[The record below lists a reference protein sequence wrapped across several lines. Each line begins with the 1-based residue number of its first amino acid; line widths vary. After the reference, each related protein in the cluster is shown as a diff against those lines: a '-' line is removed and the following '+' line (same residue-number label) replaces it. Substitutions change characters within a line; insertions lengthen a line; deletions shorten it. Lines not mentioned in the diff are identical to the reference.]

1 MKFFKKAKRGFT
13 LVELVVVIAVIA
25 ILAGVSVGAY
35 FGITDSA
42 NNSKLQQEAKT
53 ALTNIQLVGSQGG
66 SNAKLSSSGLYIDD
80 LDLFSAD
87 LDKMSGAHYDL
98 VTGENPDEIFDYTLY
113 FFKAPAQ
120 SQGQNVVKDTFDT
133 FAYYN
138 PEVLNKRAR
147 VDVKTGDITIEEANF
162 DAPNHGVVTQ
172 RKLLSLTT
180 NNGTLGKTK
189 YINGETLNLGTLRVF
204 ANYSKEE
211 LQEDITS
218 NFTNIVLTT
227 DQTEVNLSYT
237 FEGVS
242 KDITIGGF
250 EVFESKENFALFEE
264 LYKFSP
270 ISLDQYS

>member
-98 VTGENPDEIFDYTLY
+98 VTGENPD
-113 FFKAPAQ
+113 
-120 SQGQNVVKDTFDT
+120 
-133 FAYYN
+133 
-138 PEVLNKRAR
+138 
-147 VDVKTGDITIEEANF
+147 
-162 DAPNHGVVTQ
+162 
-172 RKLLSLTT
+172 
-180 NNGTLGKTK
+180 
-189 YINGETLNLGTLRVF
+189 
-204 ANYSKEE
+204 
-211 LQEDITS
+211 
-218 NFTNIVLTT
+218 
-227 DQTEVNLSYT
+227 
-237 FEGVS
+237 
-242 KDITIGGF
+242 
-250 EVFESKENFALFEE
+250 
-264 LYKFSP
+264 
-270 ISLDQYS
+270 